1 MYAKIAVYLK
11 IIAAVLI
18 VAFIGIQFVP
28 VERSNPPVTGEI
40 DAPPRVKEILMRS
53 CYDCHSNETVWPWYS
68 YIAPASWL
76 LADDVAEGRAELNF
90 SEWKGYDE
98 KRKLKKFK
106 ETREEVEEG
115 EMPQWYYVIMHPEAK
130 LSDADKQALFE
141 WTATGG
147 K

>member
-1 MYAKIAVYLK
+1 MYVK

-18 VAFIGIQFVP
+18 VAFIGIQFIP
-28 VERSNPPVTGEI
+28 VERSNPPVTGEM

-76 LADDVAEGRAELNF
+76 LEKDVEEGRDELNF

-98 KRKLKKFK
+98 KKKQKKFK

-130 LSDADKQALFE
+130 LTDADKQALFE
-141 WTATGG
+141 WTAVG

>member
-1 MYAKIAVYLK
+1 VYLK
-11 IIAAVLI
+11 IIVAVLI
-18 VAFIGIQFVP
+18 VAFIGIQFIP

-76 LADDVAEGRAELNF
+76 LEKDVNEGRDELNF

-98 KRKLKKFK
+98 KKKQKKFK
-106 ETREEVEEG
+106 ETREEVKEG
-115 EMPQWYYVIMHPEAK
+115 EMPQWYYIIMHPEAK

>member
-1 MYAKIAVYLK
+1 MYLK

-18 VAFIGIQFVP
+18 VAFIGIQFVFI
-28 VERSNPPVTGEI
+28 ERTNPRITGEI
-40 DAPPRVKEILMRS
+40 DAPPQVKELLRRS

-90 SEWKGYDE
+90 SEWSGYDE

-106 ETREEVEEG
+106 EIREEVGEG
-115 EMPQWYYVIMHPEAK
+115 EMPQWYYIIMHPEAK
-130 LSDADKQALFE
+130 LSDADKQALYD
-141 WTATGG
+141 WTAVGG
-147 K
+147 R

>member
-1 MYAKIAVYLK
+1 MYLK
-11 IIAAVLI
+11 IIAVVLI
-18 VAFIGIQFVP
+18 VAFIGIQFVFI
-28 VERSNPPVTGEI
+28 ERTNPPITGEI
-40 DAPPRVKEILMRS
+40 DAPPQVMELLRRS

-90 SEWKGYDE
+90 SEWSGYDD

-106 ETREEVEEG
+106 EIREEVGEG
-115 EMPQWYYVIMHPEAK
+115 EMPQWYYILLHP
-130 LSDADKQALFE
+130 DAALTDEDKQALFD

>member
-1 MYAKIAVYLK
+1 MYLK

-40 DAPPRVKEILMRS
+40 DASPQVRETLRRS

-76 LADDVAEGRAELNF
+76 LADDVAEGRDELNF
-90 SEWKGYDE
+90 SEWSGYDD

-106 ETREEVEEG
+106 EIREEVEEG
-115 EMPQWYYVIMHPEAK
+115 EMPQWYYLLLHGDAALTE
-130 LSDADKQALFE
+130 ADKQALYE

-147 K
+147 R

>member
-1 MYAKIAVYLK
+1 MYLK

-28 VERSNPPVTGEI
+28 VEKSNPPVTGEI
-40 DAPPRVKEILMRS
+40 DAPPRVTEVLMRS

-68 YIAPASWL
+68 YIAPMSWL
-76 LADDVAEGRAELNF
+76 LADDVQEGRDELNF

-98 KRKLKKFK
+98 KKMLKKLK
-106 ETREEVEEG
+106 ETGEEVKEG
-115 EMPQWYYVIMHPEAK
+115 EMPEWYYVIMHPEAK
-130 LSDADKQALFE
+130 LSDADKAALYE
-141 WTATGG
+141 WTAAGG